1 MQSFIA
7 ELAQKHKVLPGQV
20 IAALADVGLEHDG
33 SSFEADP
40 EILELVVDTLKGMA
54 GSKTLQLPPR
64 RTPHDVAN
72 ALGQPVNEVL
82 KLMMTK
88 LAIRGKTL
96 TTQLTEEEVEK
107 IAQHFGYTVEWVVPS
122 APKPKVDPKAV
133 DVKLPRSP
141 VVTILGH
148 VDHGKTSL
156 LDYIRKANVAG
167 KEHGGI
173 TQHIGAYQVD
183 VADGSITFLDTP
195 GHAAFTHMRAR
206 GAQVTDIAVLVVA
219 ADDGFMPQTIEAMNH
234 AKSAGVPIIIAANKI
249 DKPEANVERVMQQM
263 TQHEMVPE
271 AYGGQ
276 VAVVPVSAQTGE
288 GVPDLL
294 ERILLEAEIMDLR
307 ANPRGPME
315 GVVIEAKLER
325 GRGPVATLL
334 IEEGTLKLGTIIV
347 VGKTWGKIKAMTD
360 YLGATLK
367 EAGPSTPV
375 EVLGLNEVP
384 MAGDKIE
391 PVASEREARD
401 LVGGRVD
408 AERLKAS
415 QGPKRRVTL
424 KDIRRQF
431 DEDDSKTLNLIIKA
445 DVQGS
450 VEAVRGLLEKINNE
464 EVEVKILHSGVGA
477 ITESDVHLAS
487 ASHAICVGFNI
498 KPEPN
503 AKVAA
508 DRAKVEIRTYNIIY
522 ELIEDIEAAIH
533 GMLEPKF
540 EEQHHGTVEIRVAF
554 KLTRQGKVAGSHV
567 TEGKITRN
575 SLVRVKRGNELVFDG
590 KLDSLKNVKQDVR
603 EMIAGQDCGIKFDGW
618 EDFKEGDVIEAFEL
632 VQVN

>member
-1 MQSFIA
+1 MQSSIA
-7 ELAQKHKVLPGQV
+7 ELATKHKVLPGQV
-20 IAALADVGLEHDG
+20 IAALADLGIEHDG
-33 SSFEADP
+33 TSFEADA
-40 EILELVVDTLKGMA
+40 EVLELITESLKGMA

-64 RTPHDVAN
+64 RTPHDVAS
-72 ALGQPVNEVL
+72 ALGKPDNEIL

-88 LAIRGKTL
+88 LAIRKTL

-107 IAQHFGYTVEWVVPS
+107 IAGHFGYDVEWFVPS
-122 APKPKVDPKAV
+122 APKPKVDPKAEAGQ
-133 DVKLPRSP
+133 LPRPP

-156 LDYIRKANVAG
+156 LDYIRKANVAS

-173 TQHIGAYQVD
+173 TQHIGAYQVELPE
-183 VADGSITFLDTP
+183 GLITFLDTP

-206 GAQVTDIAVLVVA
+206 GAQVTDIAILVVA

-249 DKPEANVERVMQQM
+249 DKPEANVERVQQQM
-263 TQHEMVPE
+263 TQHELVPE

-276 VAVVPVSAQTGE
+276 VAVVPVSAHTGE
-288 GVPDLL
+288 GVKDLL
-294 ERILLEAEIMDLR
+294 ERILLEAEVMELTAD
-307 ANPRGPME
+307 PRTALE

-334 IEEGTLKLGTIIV
+334 VEEGTLKIGQIIV
-347 VGKTWGKIKAMTD
+347 VGKAWGKIKAMTD
-360 YLGATLK
+360 YKGTAIK

-384 MAGDKIE
+384 MAGDKVE
-391 PVASEREARD
+391 PVGSEREARD
-401 LVGGRVD
+401 LVGDRVD

-450 VEAVRGLLEKINNE
+450 VEAVRGLLEKIDNE

-487 ASHAICVGFNI
+487 ASDAICVGFNV

-508 DRAKVEIRTYNIIY
+508 ERSKVEIRTYTIIY
-522 ELIEDIEAAIH
+522 ELIEDIEAAVH

-540 EEQHHGTVEIRVAF
+540 EEQYHGTVEVRVAF

-567 TEGKITRN
+567 TDGKITRN
-575 SLVRVKRGNELVFDG
+575 SLVRVKRGGELVFEG

-618 EDFKEGDVIEAFEL
+618 EDFKEGDVIEAYEM